1 MKAIPLELQSQRRK
15 PHQKRKPLE
24 LYYHAMLLPGIVL
37 LFIFSIVPMFGL
49 IMAFEKYMP
58 AKGILGSSFVG
69 LKNFQTLLMFQ
80 DARQVLF
87 NTVIIAVAKIVLN
100 LAVPIAFALL
110 LNECRV
116 QWFKRSVQTIVYAP
130 NFLSWVI
137 TAAIFTQVF
146 SFTGPVNALL
156 KALGLQEPIMFMISN
171 TWFRPLL
178 VLTDVWKNF
187 GFGAIVYITAITSI
201 DPFLYEAAEVDGA
214 GRWQKMRYITFP
226 GILPT
231 VIIMATLSLGNV
243 LNAGFDQ
250 VFNMYNAC
258 VYQTGDILDTYVYR
272 IGLVNMQYSLGT
284 AVGLIKSVIS
294 CILIVTAYRLADKY
308 AGYKIL

>member
-1 MKAIPLELQSQRRK
+1 
-15 PHQKRKPLE
+15 
-24 LYYHAMLLPGIVL
+24 VL
-37 LFIFSIVPMFGL
+37 LFIFSIAPMFGL
-49 IMAFEKYMP
+49 IMAFERYTP
-58 AKGILGSSFVG
+58 VKGMLGSQFVG
-69 LKNFQTLLMFQ
+69 LKNFQTLLMFP
-80 DARQVLF
+80 DARQVFF
-87 NTVIIAVAKIVLN
+87 NTVIIAVAKIILN
-100 LAVPIAFALL
+100 LVVPVAFALL

-137 TAAIFTQVF
+137 TAAMFTQIF
-146 SFTGPVNALL
+146 SYTGPVNALL
-156 KALGLQEPIMFMISN
+156 KAFGLKEPIMFMASN
-171 TWFRPLL
+171 TWFRPII
-178 VLTDVWKNF
+178 VSTDIWKNF

-214 GRWQKMRYITFP
+214 GRWQKLKYITFP

-258 VYQTGDILDTYVYR
+258 VYSTGDILDTYTYR
-272 IGLVNMQYSLGT
+272 VGLVNLQYSIGT
-284 AVGLIKSVIS
+284 AVGLFKSIIS
-294 CILIVTAYRLADKY
+294 CILIVTAYKLAGKF
-308 AGYKIL
+308 AGYKIF